1 MIVPYVSGVVT
12 GLLPLGRSGLK
23 HATKHFSVNY
33 TGLLPLRRSGLKCK
47 HYLFACINAKSIY
60 HDWNADYYYGVV
72 YTGQGNKAS
81 E

>member
-1 MIVPYVSGVVT
+1 MSPSAWKEWIETHLGIMKYYIDW

-23 HATKHFSVNY
+23 
-33 TGLLPLRRSGLKCK
+33 RK
-47 HYLFACINAKSIY
+47 HYLFVCINAKSIY

-72 YTGQGNKAS
+72 YTGQRNKAS